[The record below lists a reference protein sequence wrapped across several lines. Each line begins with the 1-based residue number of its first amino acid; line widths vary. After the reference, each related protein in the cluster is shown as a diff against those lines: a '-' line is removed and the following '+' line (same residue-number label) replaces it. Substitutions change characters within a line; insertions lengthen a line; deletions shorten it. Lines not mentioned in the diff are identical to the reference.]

1 MGILSGNSN
10 NGGTIKQSNVA
21 QEQHRPGVK
30 GVDPFTPEQRKR
42 AGETRK
48 RNNLAKEAAARG
60 LIMVQ
65 QPQAMAAP
73 ILASVMAQAP
83 QAKVFAEGASG
94 KKAAA
99 KKDRY
104 PIASFPTWVYH
115 TSDTHAK
122 FKVRGAKPEATL
134 PLTALFGAITLS
146 NPQSFIAKLSG
157 AYTKPITM
165 FDDTDGKVIVLTHR
179 PSGVL
184 MVLVL
189 SGNTLHILSDLK
201 KADIPARVFGE
212 ISTDLDMALT
222 AAAK

>member
-10 NGGTIKQSNVA
+10 SGGTIKQSNVA

-42 AGETRK
+42 SWETRK
-48 RNNLAKEAAARG
+48 RNLLAKEAAAKA
-60 LIMVQ
+60 LILAP

-94 KKAAA
+94 KKAA

-122 FKVRGAKPEATL
+122 FKVRGAKPDANL
-134 PLTALFGAITLS
+134 ALTALFGAITLS

-157 AYTKPITM
+157 AYAKPITM
-165 FDDTDGKVIVLTHR
+165 FDDTDGKVTVLTHR

-201 KADIPARVFGE
+201 QADIPARVFGE